1 MLYYNFT
8 LEKVT
13 TFTSTMCLCKLEDD
27 RLVTS
32 NMIPLLPNY
41 KWGSELENH
50 IHSSCHNAKKL
61 FVSIKCT
68 VVH

>member
-32 NMIPLLPNY
+32 NMIPLLQNY